1 MEDKKTS
8 EMLVLARKEAHLTQ
22 SKASEKMPTISED
35 RLSRIE
41 KGKINISP
49 EDILEMAEA
58 YKRPDL
64 CNYYCT
70 HNCAIGKKM
79 VEPIKVSQLS
89 DIILQML
96 ESLNAMYIKKNRLI
110 EIAADG
116 KISDDELEDFAKIQ
130 LQLDTISQTVNT
142 LKLWVNTTIA
152 HGDINKDAYAKTLEN
167 LKAKKD

>member
-1 MEDKKTS
+1 MEEKSMS
-8 EMLVLARKEAHLTQ
+8 EMVVEARKKAGLTQ
-22 SKASEKMPTISED
+22 SKASEMMSTISED

-49 EDILEMAEA
+49 EDVLEMATA

-64 CNYYCT
+64 CNYFCT

-96 ESLNAMYIKKNRLI
+96 ASLNAMDQKKNRLI

-116 KISDDELEDFAKIQ
+116 KISDDELEDFATIQ
-130 LQLDTISQTVNT
+130 LQLDTISQTVST

-152 HGDINKDAYAKTLEN
+152 QGDINEEAYEKVLEA
-167 LKAKKD
+167 LKNKK